1 MIAVTHLRSLTTSV
15 TRRMIAFAL
24 LAGLAAPAPLLAQK
38 SAKNPATNPAQQ
50 QPDAPQTNEP
60 DHSTQQALPVPAV
73 KPPRAGEPTAPPPPQ
88 PSMMPNVPGKQ
99 LDRVV
104 AIVNGDLIL
113 DSDVDEERRFAAF
126 DPYRDASAGFTRE
139 RAIERLINRELI
151 RQQIKLQPEDQ
162 IPDADVTKQIDQLRR
177 TIPAC
182 QSYHCQTKEGWD
194 RFLTDQGFTET
205 TFFARWKLRMEMLQ
219 FISERFQTGIP
230 ITPEQI
236 RSYYEKTMLPEY
248 SRQHATPPKLE
259 SISGQIEEVLLQRQV
274 SNLLI
279 DWLKSL
285 RAQGSIVVLHPGEE
299 AP

>member
-1 MIAVTHLRSLTTSV
+1 MIAVSHLGSLTTLK
-15 TRRMIAFAL
+15 RRLSALAL
-24 LAGLAAPAPLLAQK
+24 LAALAAPPSLLAQK
-38 SAKNPATNPAQQ
+38 AAKNAPQNPAQQ

-60 DHSTQQALPVPAV
+60 DHSAQQAQPVPAV
-73 KPPRAGEPTAPPPPQ
+73 KPPRAGEPTPPPPPQ

-104 AIVNGDLIL
+104 AIVNDDLIL

-126 DPYRDASAGFTRE
+126 DPYRDASSRFTRE

-162 IPDADVTKQIDQLRR
+162 VPDADVTKEIEQLRR

-182 QSYHCQTKEGWD
+182 QTYHCQTKLGWD
-194 RFLTDQGFTET
+194 RFLSDQGFTEAS
-205 TFFARWKLRMEMLQ
+205 FFARWKLRMEMLQ

-236 RSYYEKTMLPEY
+236 RDYYEKTMLPEY
-248 SRQHATPPKLE
+248 TRQHATPPKLE

-285 RAQGSIVVLHPGEE
+285 RAQGSVVVLHPGEE